1 MVSPIW
7 MYYDQVKEGD
17 TKVARCKMCFS
28 SYKCSGGTTSPLL
41 NHIKAKHEQSYLEFR
56 QKKPIVG
63 RNKVSEN
70 DPNLS
75 NEETI
80 ALTNGEE
87 DLSFDPLVSE
97 NVPIKEEQSSR
108 TDKLVLSG
116 EDFTNDVVNIF
127 KELAKDSDFTNVTLV
142 ADGGVNIKAH
152 KVVLSAFSPFFRNL
166 LVNNPHQHPLLYL
179 RGVQS
184 EDLLD
189 ILDFIY
195 LGQTKVDMEN
205 INKFMDLA
213 KDLQIKGLA
222 PASQNEGDEH
232 EERVKDTNL
241 EDTDV
246 KIKQT
251 IDTSMVTKPHVAVQF
266 PCHLCGYTSES
277 RKGVMDHVTAEHAN
291 IQCYLCNYT
300 CDKKEKLGTHMET
313 VHKDNLFSSDSSE
326 FVSESRK
333 SLSFHNETEH

>member
-1 MVSPIW
+1 M
-7 MYYDQVKEGD
+7 
-17 TKVARCKMCFS
+17 
-28 SYKCSGGTTSPLL
+28 
-41 NHIKAKHEQSYLEFR
+41 
-56 QKKPIVG
+56 G

-80 ALTNGEE
+80 ALTTGEE

-184 EDLLD
+184 EDLLA

-251 IDTSMVTKPHVAVQF
+251 IDTSKVTKPYVAVQF

-277 RKGVMDHVTAEHAN
+277 RKGVMEHVTAEHAN

>member
-1 MVSPIW
+1 M
-7 MYYDQVKEGD
+7 
-17 TKVARCKMCFS
+17 ARCKMCFS

-56 QKKPIVG
+56 QQKPIVT
-63 RNKVSEN
+63 RNKIYEN
-70 DPNLS
+70 DHDLGND
-75 NEETI
+75 ETN
-80 ALTNGEE
+80 ALTTSEH
-87 DLSFDPLVSE
+87 DVSFDPLVSE

-142 ADGGVNIKAH
+142 TDGGANVKAH

-179 RGVQS
+179 RGVRT
-184 EDLLD
+184 EDLLA

-205 INKFMDLA
+205 INRFMELA

-222 PASQNEGDEH
+222 PAIQNEDEGDKH
-232 EERVKDTNL
+232 EEG
-241 EDTDV
+241 
-246 KIKQT
+246 IG
-251 IDTSMVTKPHVAVQF
+251 DTSMESTDEKLRLTNDNSAATKPHVAVQF
-266 PCHLCGYTSES
+266 PCHLCMYTSES
-277 RKGVMDHVTAEHAN
+277 RKGVVEHVAAEHSS
-291 IQCYLCNYT
+291 IQCYLCDYK
-300 CDKKEKLGTHMET
+300 CDRKEALGKHMEST
-313 VHKDNLFSSDSSE
+313 HKDDIFSGNSIE
-326 FVSESRK
+326 FVSES
-333 SLSFHNETEH
+333 